1 MSEQLARIEFGKIFL
16 KSLRRE
22 VEQARDEALTD
33 SSKILR
39 REVESS
45 IRQRWYKLGRT
56 LESLDDDVI
65 DDGDRKTYR
74 LIPTAAHAIFGEY
87 GTGRRGAA
95 TGQPAPKGWKYGDKP
110 GMEARRFSRIAVGV
124 ARPQVEDVFRLKVRE
139 LAASLMR

>member
-1 MSEQLARIEFGKIFL
+1 MADPLARIEFGKIFL

-33 SSKILR
+33 SSQILR

-45 IRQRWYKLGRT
+45 IRERWYKLGRT
-56 LESLDDDVI
+56 LESLEDDVI
-65 DDGDRKTYR
+65 SDGDRKTYQ
-74 LIPTAAHAIFGEY
+74 LIPTAAHAVFGEY

-95 TGQPAPKGWKYGDKP
+95 SGEPAPRGWRYGDKP

-124 ARPQVEDVFRLKVRE
+124 ARPQVDDVFRLKVRE
-139 LAASLMR
+139 LAASLTR

>member
-1 MSEQLARIEFGKIFL
+1 MADQLARIEFGKIFL

-45 IRQRWYKLGRT
+45 IRERWYKLGRT
-56 LESLDDDVI
+56 LESLEDDVI
-65 DDGDRKTYR
+65 SDGDRKTYQ

-95 TGQPAPKGWKYGDKP
+95 SGETAPRGWKYGDKP
-110 GMEARRFSRIAVGV
+110 GMAARRFSRIAVGV

-139 LAASLMR
+139 MAASLTG